1 MSNDSD
7 FVVRD
12 KAELK
17 KLFDRAEGGDAEAQ
31 YLLGTHFQNAEFDE
45 EYDERIAANITDQDP
60 ASWLKKAAE
69 QGHAGAQYKLGNMY
83 RNGDGV
89 RQNNETAIKWYRR
102 AADQNHGWALW
113 EIATVYYRVA
123 ENNRKNF
130 FKRLFASLTGDSNVA
145 AAIEWYEKAITDG
158 DSDDRRD
165 NARYR
170 LAKIYR
176 EGELVKP
183 DREKALKYL
192 RDIPDSSR
200 CAKAARDMLK
210 AMGKAR

>member
-1 MSNDSD
+1 MSNDAD
-7 FVVRD
+7 FVIKD

-17 KLFDRAEGGDAEAQ
+17 KLFERAKGGEAEAQ
-31 YLLGTHFQNAEFDE
+31 YLLGMHFENAEFDE
-45 EYDERIAANITDQDP
+45 EYDEKIAAGISDQDP
-60 ASWLKKAAE
+60 AHWMKKAAE
-69 QGHAGAQYKLGNMY
+69 QGHADAQYKLGNMY
-83 RNGDGV
+83 RNGYGV
-89 RQNNETAIKWYRR
+89 RQSDETALKWYRK
-102 AADQNHGWALW
+102 AAARNHGWALW
-113 EIATVYYRVA
+113 DIATVYYRNA

-130 FKRLFASLTGDSNVA
+130 FKRLFASLTGDKNVA
-145 AAIEWYEKAITDG
+145 AAIEWYEKVIADG
-158 DSDDRRD
+158 DNDDRRD

-200 CAKAARDMLK
+200 CARSARDMLK
-210 AMGKAR
+210 AMGEAK